1 MRKLACITGASR
13 GIGEAIARIYA
24 REGYDTF
31 IISHASME
39 DLKRVEREIKETYS
53 VECRALCADISRR
66 EEVDKI
72 FDKIEENYSNL
83 DVLVNNAAV
92 SYLGLLQDM
101 EYGDW
106 NKVIDT
112 NLSSLFLTCKR
123 AIPLMLKAKR
133 GSILNISSVWGSVG
147 ASCEVAYSAAKG
159 GVNAF
164 TKALAKELAPSHIR
178 VNALALGAIDTSMNA
193 FLSDEEKEAL
203 KEEIPWGRMGSAE
216 EAAENAYFIASKA
229 AYMTGQVVT
238 VDGGWT

>member
-13 GIGEAIARIYA
+13 GIGEAIAKLYA
-24 REGYDTF
+24 KKGYDTL
-31 IISHASME
+31 IISHASE
-39 DLKRVEREIKETYS
+39 AALERVSKEIKES
-53 VECRALCADISRR
+53 CGGRCQALCADISKA
-66 EEVDKI
+66 EETDRV
-72 FDKIEENYSNL
+72 FDWIEENYPGL

-101 EYGDW
+101 DYRDW
-106 NKVIDT
+106 IRVIDT

-123 AIPLMLKAKR
+123 AIPLMLRAKR

-159 GVNAF
+159 GVNTF

-193 FLSDEEKEAL
+193 FLSEKEKADL
-203 KEEIPWGRMGSAE
+203 EEEIPWGRMGSVE
-216 EAAENAYFIASKA
+216 EVAENAYFIASKA
-229 AYMTGQVVT
+229 AYMTGQVIT
-238 VDGGWT
+238 VDGGWL